1 MSAAPVSLHPAAADA
16 EKNNVAMIPSTASAD
31 GATSASG
38 LPVLDLREMFKV
50 LWRRRWIIGGT
61 VALVAIAGF
70 GVIGQITPRYTASAT
85 LMVDPRQANVVDLD
99 QVIAGLPANVETIQ
113 SEIEILRSR
122 ALAGRVVDEARLT
135 DNPAFSEGLAKDQP
149 SVLRNKVID
158 RFLDGL
164 AVKSVGRSRVIEID
178 YTSTSPALAA
188 NLAQTVAELYLDGQ
202 LETKFEATRRAST
215 WLSERMEQLR
225 VDAEASELAVE
236 RFKSAISQNRDPKT
250 LAAKAQTVA
259 AALVT
264 ARTTRDEAKDAL
276 EKLQK
281 FEPLRLPEGAP
292 WPSDE
297 LQKRYEGVEAMQTEL
312 AALSETLGPKH
323 PDRVA
328 AQAKL
333 DDATQRYQST
343 LNALIT
349 TAQDRVR
356 ASQQKMV
363 ELQAEQAQVVNL
375 VDDPAAADVRLNTL
389 KREAQASRA
398 LYETFLT
405 RFKETSEQQ
414 GLEQADARLISM
426 PDVPATPSYPNKK
439 VLFLLTLVAGFGL
452 GLVLAFAAEQLENGF
467 YSPEQIER
475 LTGLPALGQIPTLAS
490 LGVKGES
497 PESYLMKKPA
507 SSYAEAVRN
516 LRTSLMLSGGDHPPR
531 VLLLTSS
538 LPGEG
543 KTTLTLALAR
553 LASMA
558 GERVVVVDA
567 DLRRPRVHTALGV
580 ENKTGLT
587 EYLCG
592 QLPLDKVIAHTETD
606 GKGVHYITAGQ
617 PSSLATELVRS
628 KAMKA
633 LLQTLSQSYSM
644 VIVDGPPVL
653 PVADAKVLS
662 TLVDK
667 VVFVSTWRK
676 TPRAMAQ
683 QALKQ
688 LRDVGAPLAG
698 LVLNNINMKRHGDY
712 SQGYSGYYAGKAYR
726 RYYVE

>member
-1 MSAAPVSLHPAAADA
+1 MSAAPVSLHSAAPDA
-16 EKNNVAMIPSTASAD
+16 EKNNVAMPSSTASAD

-122 ALAGRVVDEARLT
+122 ALAGRVVDALRLT
-135 DNPAFSEGLAKDQP
+135 DNPAFNAGLAKDQP
-149 SVLRNKVID
+149 SVLRNKVMD

-264 ARTTRDEAKDAL
+264 ARTARDEAKDAL
-276 EKLQK
+276 DKLQK

-297 LQKRYEGVEAMQTEL
+297 LQKRYDAVEAMQTEL

-333 DDATQRYQST
+333 DDATQRYQGA

-414 GLEQADARLISM
+414 GLEQADARLIST

-490 LGVKGES
+490 LGVKGET
-497 PESYLMKKPA
+497 PESYLVKKPA
-507 SSYAEAVRN
+507 SSYAEAVRS

-553 LASMA
+553 LAAMA

-567 DLRRPRVHTALGV
+567 DLRRPRVHAALGV
-580 ENKTGLT
+580 ENKAGLT

-592 QLPLDKVIAHTETD
+592 QLPLDKVISQTD
-606 GKGVHYITAGQ
+606 KEGKGVHYMTAGQ

-676 TPRAMAQ
+676 TPRAMVQ

>member
-1 MSAAPVSLHPAAADA
+1 MSAAPVSLHPVAPDA
-16 EKNNVAMIPSTASAD
+16 EKNNVAMPSSTASAD

-122 ALAGRVVDEARLT
+122 ALAGRVVDALRLT
-135 DNPAFSEGLAKDQP
+135 DNPAFNAGLAKDQP
-149 SVLRNKVID
+149 SVLRNKVMD

-264 ARTTRDEAKDAL
+264 ARTARDEAKDAL
-276 EKLQK
+276 DKLQK

-297 LQKRYEGVEAMQTEL
+297 LQKRYDAVEAMQTEL

-333 DDATQRYQST
+333 DDATQRYQGA

-414 GLEQADARLISM
+414 GLEQADARLIST

-490 LGVKGES
+490 LGVKGET

-507 SSYAEAVRN
+507 SSYAEAVRS

-553 LASMA
+553 LAAMA

-567 DLRRPRVHTALGV
+567 DLRRPRVHAALGV
-580 ENKTGLT
+580 ENKAGLT

-592 QLPLDKVIAHTETD
+592 QLPLDQVISQTD
-606 GKGVHYITAGQ
+606 KEGKGVHYMTAGQ

-676 TPRAMAQ
+676 TPRAMVQ